1 MSDIV
6 DRLRDYQE
14 SWADSI
20 KRMDC
25 GEFDNGIMTQIRL
38 AQHDAWKSAADTIE
52 SLRKQVAELSTDW
65 QVQHAK
71 VMELEKECSKLRHEE
86 VRLLNQGIEKNAR
99 IAELREAFD
108 LIYSWANNWDSEFM
122 NDPDWKNV
130 DFPKIQ
136 DIVTR
141 TDDTSA
147 LEAFRNKVLD
157 EVAEEMGACGYLS
170 VILAGVTEVLKRMKR

>member
-1 MSDIV
+1 MSE
-6 DRLRDYQE
+6 RE
-14 SWADSI
+14 EDSEFYELMAQQRTI
-20 KRMDC
+20 K
-25 GEFDNGIMTQIRL
+25 
-38 AQHDAWKSAADTIE
+38 

-86 VRLLNQGIEKNAR
+86 VRLRNQGIEKNAR

-147 LEAFRNKVLD
+147 LEAFRN
-157 EVAEEMGACGYLS
+157 S
-170 VILAGVTEVLKRMKR
+170 VIDECIGTFDHNFVEGEGAWIFNTIKGLKR